1 MNFFI
6 FGFSVEVSFQVTFR
20 QQGRKPTPGEP
31 SGSRRGNGRTL
42 GPRGAGVVG
51 ESRAV

>member
-1 MNFFI
+1 MI
-6 FGFSVEVSFQVTFR
+6 FR

-42 GPRGAGVVG
+42 GPLGAGVIC
-51 ESRAV
+51 EATPE